1 MKRYE
6 NSVPIR
12 WMRRVRTA
20 LLPSTYRPLSLA
32 ALLRSLRRY
41 ERRLFRANT
50 VGWGD
55 QMPKD
60 AVSIDVG
67 CGSSKK
73 PGCIGIDLLPAP
85 GVDHVLDILKED
97 LPFQNRSVDYIF
109 SSHFIEHISPP
120 NRVWQEF
127 SRVAKDGCGIE
138 IWSPFAHSDEAFLP
152 GHVQNWS
159 KINWHHL
166 AVSQRN
172 FYSPN
177 FLQGGYWQWQE
188 CLYIIYP
195 ETLSEFNSL
204 KIPLQF
210 AVRHMVNVVVEW
222 ANYFRYTTKQE
233 AAREPVEYYAVARD
247 AKRSLL

>member
-1 MKRYE
+1 
-6 NSVPIR
+6 
-12 WMRRVRTA
+12 
-20 LLPSTYRPLSLA
+20 
-32 ALLRSLRRY
+32 
-41 ERRLFRANT
+41 
-50 VGWGD
+50 
-55 QMPKD
+55 MPRD

-67 CGSSKK
+67 CGTSKK

-166 AVSQRN
+166 AVSHRN

-188 CLYIIYP
+188 CLYIFYP
-195 ETLSEFNSL
+195 QTLSEFKSL

-210 AVRHMVNVVVEW
+210 AVHHMVNVVVEW

-233 AAREPVEYYAVARD
+233 AAQEPVEYYAVARD